1 MKMTAPSFDRVR
13 LFSCEMSLYV
23 LYFYPIICG
32 PFVDTKIAK
41 SFEILASFYTG
52 AIKLTAAIYNYY
64 DRTPCTGGGAESV
77 GVASTPLIF
86 TLSELLEWQTRGHN
100 RSRAVENFVLLCR
113 NNRYSDPLKGRPS
126 IIDKP
131 PHADR
136 LSGGI
141 VNSTG

>member
-1 MKMTAPSFDRVR
+1 MWS
-13 LFSCEMSLYV
+13 
-23 LYFYPIICG
+23 ICG
-32 PFVDTKIAK
+32 HKDCQIFRDLGEFLYRRNQADC
-41 SFEILASFYTG
+41 S
-52 AIKLTAAIYNYY
+52 YNN

-86 TLSELLEWQTRGHN
+86 TPSELLEWQTRGHDRS

-113 NNRYSDPLKGRPS
+113 NNRYSDSLKGRPS